1 MTKLSLLLTIKKGL
15 KSIIEYLRNI
25 RMIIKK

>member
-1 MTKLSLLLTIKKGL
+1 MIELSLLLIIKKVL

-25 RMIIKK
+25 RVVIRK